1 MGLVYSKSLVTAL
14 LIKAVMS
21 TFQFLSNYS
30 FGKIILKQADNLSKT
45 LQNQSISTGQGQ
57 EIAHLFIEMLWKD
70 WFDEKFE
77 LFWSN
82 LMNKKTKLDVTDPM
96 LLRKINLPDFC
107 YS

>member
-1 MGLVYSKSLVTAL
+1 
-14 LIKAVMS
+14 MS

-82 LMNKKTKLDVTDPM
+82 LMNKKNKARCDG
-96 LLRKINLPDFC
+96 PDAAT
-107 YS
+107 